1 MNCIFIVRRKIS
13 IQFYEVVLSDYISF
27 IFSVEV
33 MFNVFIIIL
42 TAYSF
47 YLKRYLTLDLNDLV
61 KEKKN
66 PHGYL
71 ETTYTVIVIF

>member
-1 MNCIFIVRRKIS
+1 
-13 IQFYEVVLSDYISF
+13 
-27 IFSVEV
+27 